1 MIQAEYDR
9 RSLSLT
15 VKGHAG
21 SNVYG
26 KDLVCAAVSAL
37 VLTLSANV
45 GRLRDAGQ
53 ISEAIVILE
62 PGNAH
67 IRCRAKQAYRAKVEE
82 VFETVSMGFGML
94 ERKFP
99 RFVEFCELTIDNG

>member
-1 MIQAEYDR
+1 MIQAVYDR
-9 RSLSLT
+9 QNCTLT

-45 GRLRDAGQ
+45 GRLQEAGQ
-53 ISEAIVILE
+53 LGEAVVILE

-67 IRCRAKQAYRAKVEE
+67 IRCRAKQAYRARVEE
-82 VFETVSMGFGML
+82 IFDTVCVGLGML

-99 RFVEFCELTIDNG
+99 RFVSYQEE